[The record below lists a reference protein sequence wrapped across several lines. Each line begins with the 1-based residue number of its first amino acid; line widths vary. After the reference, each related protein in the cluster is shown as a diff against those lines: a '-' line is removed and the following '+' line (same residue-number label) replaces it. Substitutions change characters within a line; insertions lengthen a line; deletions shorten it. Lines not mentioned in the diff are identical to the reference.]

1 MLQFYSKKEKVLYIY
16 ILSSTS
22 GSLSYS
28 YLHQDLYTKDV
39 YCSIICNRKNKKTI
53 KGLIIG
59 D

>member
-1 MLQFYSKKEKVLYIY
+1 MLHFYSKKEKVLYIY

-39 YCSIICNRKNKKTI
+39 YCSIICNRKNKKNN
-53 KGLIIG
+53 
-59 D
+59 